1 MSSTLGRRLDL
12 LERRQGGGG
21 SCWCVWYQPL
31 DDSAAQ
37 RGLCP
42 HGRPWAIRVVYD
54 DLTDAELMTYREDLS
69 ARLRRQGVDVP
80 PMPDVTAMSDD
91 ELATYRATLDAQRH
105 ARRETGHDH
114 VG

>member
-1 MSSTLGRRLDL
+1 MSTLDKRLEV
-12 LERRQGGGG
+12 LERRGGGG
-21 SCWCVWYQPL
+21 TSQCVLFPSL
-31 DDSAAQ
+31 DEDAPPSPP
-37 RGLCP
+37 LCP
-42 HGRPWAIRVVYD
+42 HGRPWSIKVVYD

-69 ARLRRQGVDVP
+69 VRLRRQGVDVP